1 MIHAQQLSRTFET
14 RRGREKVSV
23 MAVVGVDIDV
33 EDGEIVGFL
42 GPNGA
47 GKTTT
52 LRMLTTLLKP
62 TSGRARVAGHDVA
75 EDPVAVRQAIGYV
88 SQNGAASGEARAGDE
103 IVDHALLYGIAKDRA
118 VARGHELL
126 EQLDLPNMWT
136 RQGKTMSGGQRRRL
150 DIAMG
155 LVHDPRLIFLDE
167 PTTGLDPQARANL
180 WTHISALRTELGS
193 TVFLTTHYL
202 DEADALCDR
211 IFVIDHGTIVASDT
225 PDHLKRSVRGD
236 LIELSVADPARTADA
251 AQRIAALSGS
261 TEVGADGAV
270 VSARVPNAG
279 SALPRLLEDL
289 DAAGVALTAVD
300 VRRPTLDDV
309 FLTLTG
315 RSLRDDEAA

>member
-1 MIHAQQLSRTFET
+1 MITARGLSRTFQT
-14 RRGREKVSV
+14 RRGREKTTVT
-23 MAVVGVDIDV
+23 AVAGVDLDV
-33 EDGEIVGFL
+33 REGEIVGFL

-52 LRMLTTLLKP
+52 LKMLTTLLRP
-62 TSGRARVAGHDVA
+62 TAGTAVVAGHDVA
-75 EDPVAVRQAIGYV
+75 ADPVAVRRAIGYV
-88 SQNGAASGEARAGDE
+88 SQSGSVSGEARAGDE
-103 IVDHALLYGIAKDRA
+103 IVDHALLYGLSKPSA
-118 VARGHELL
+118 VARGRELM
-126 EQLDLPNMWT
+126 EQLDLGGLWS
-136 RQGKTMSGGQRRRL
+136 RQAKSLSGGQRRRL

-180 WTHISALRTELGS
+180 WSHIAGLRGERGS

-225 PDHLKRSVRGD
+225 PDNLKRAIRGD
-236 LIELSVADPARTADA
+236 LIELTVTEASESDTAVRMLQA
-251 AQRIAALSGS
+251 VEGANEVS
-261 TEVGADGAV
+261 TTGLL
-270 VSARVPNAG
+270 VSARVPSAG
-279 SALPRLLEDL
+279 SALPGLLKNL
-289 DAAGVALTAVD
+289 DAAGVALQAVE

-315 RSLRDDEAA
+315 RSLRENEAA

>member
-193 TVFLTTHYL
+193 TVFLT
-202 DEADALCDR
+202 AR
-211 IFVIDHGTIVASDT
+211 SWPVT
-225 PDHLKRSVRGD
+225 PPTTSNGRCAATSSSCRSPTP
-236 LIELSVADPARTADA
+236 PAR
-251 AQRIAALSGS
+251 RMRRSGS
-261 TEVGADGAV
+261 PPSPGRPRWARTEPW
-270 VSARVPNAG
+270 SVPG
-279 SALPRLLEDL
+279 CPTR
-289 DAAGVALTAVD
+289 G
-300 VRRPTLDDV
+300 RRCRGCSRTWTPL
-309 FLTLTG
+309 G
-315 RSLRDDEAA
+315 WR